1 MIENMRLDMKRYYI
15 SRGVLSIAFGGVF
28 YLLTDSLLVSLLIAV
43 SVFIVFIFLPQSGRY
58 KVFSQKGATALR
70 RDEWTQ
76 SINQRSG
83 RNAWV
88 VVTITGS
95 VMVLYY
101 GLISP
106 GDVPVGLLGFLMLL
120 GMATYYV
127 SDFWLRK
134 L

>member
-1 MIENMRLDMKRYYI
+1 MKRYYFTRAVI
-15 SRGVLSIAFGGVF
+15 SIVFGGLV
-28 YLLTDSLLVSLLIAV
+28 YVINGSPLASLISSVL
-43 SVFIVFIFLPQSGRY
+43 VFIIFLFLSRSGRY
-58 KVFSQKGATALR
+58 RVIPQEGATALR

-76 SINQRSG
+76 NINQRSG

-88 VVTITGS
+88 VVVITGS
-95 VMVLYY
+95 GLVLYY

-106 GDVPVGLLGFLMLL
+106 GDVPVGLLGALLLL
-120 GMATYYV
+120 GMFTYYI

>member
-1 MIENMRLDMKRYYI
+1 MTRYYI
-15 SRGVLSIAFGGVF
+15 TRGGLSIAFGG
-28 YLLTDSLLVSLLIAV
+28 LLYLVSA
-43 SVFIVFIFLPQSGRY
+43 SVWVGLVGAALAFITFVFLSRSGRY
-58 KVFSQKGATALR
+58 TVLADKGVTALR
-70 RDEWTQ
+70 RDAWTE

-88 VVTITGS
+88 VVAILGS
-95 VMVLYY
+95 GLVLYY

-106 GDVPVGLLGFLMLL
+106 GAVPVGLLGALL
-120 GMATYYV
+120 LSGMVTYYI

>member
-1 MIENMRLDMKRYYI
+1 MKRYYI

-28 YLLTDSLLVSLLIAV
+28 YLLTDSLIVGLLIAV
-43 SVFIVFIFLPQSGRY
+43 SVFIVFILLPRSGRY

-88 VVTITGS
+88 IVTIAGS
-95 VMVLYY
+95 GLVLYY

-120 GMATYYV
+120 GVATYYA